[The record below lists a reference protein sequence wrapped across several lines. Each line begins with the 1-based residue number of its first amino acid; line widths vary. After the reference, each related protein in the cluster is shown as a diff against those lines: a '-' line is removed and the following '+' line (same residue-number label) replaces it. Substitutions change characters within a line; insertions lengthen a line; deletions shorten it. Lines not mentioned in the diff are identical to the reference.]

1 MIVISKFLLMGGYAA
16 YVWPCYALVLIVL
29 LSNVLWVKR
38 AARKLKSQLVNRHH
52 TQGHHAS

>member
-1 MIVISKFLLMGGYAA
+1 MIDLSKFLLMGGYAV
-16 YVWPCYALVLIVL
+16 YVWPSYALVLIVL

-38 AARKLKSQLVNRHH
+38 AAHKLQSQLINRRH